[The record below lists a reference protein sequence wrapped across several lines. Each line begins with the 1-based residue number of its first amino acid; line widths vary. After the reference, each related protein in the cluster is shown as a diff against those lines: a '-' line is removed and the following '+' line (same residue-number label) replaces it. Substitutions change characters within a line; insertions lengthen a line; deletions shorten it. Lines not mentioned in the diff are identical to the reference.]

1 MFKSIPKRL
10 YCVVY
15 CTNYEFI
22 PIMKAL
28 INPAHN
34 AAYFIWEFQSGNP
47 DKFALHDGM
56 FNDAA

>member
-47 DKFALHDGM
+47 DKFA
-56 FNDAA
+56 